1 MIQKTV
7 LLLIVLFSA
16 TSLKAQENKKGIL
29 AVKKIGLLF
38 NSGNENNI
46 LFNDK
51 DYYFQTKV
59 LKIQAFYTLGKWKN
73 IDFELIVQPQIQSI
87 KHQLINEQ
95 FVLPTEEH
103 YLEKRTEFTRLKNL
117 NLYAVELGFVLRK
130 KILKKVHI
138 QATIGLGIASI
149 NKRTERLAKGFTFI
163 ENAALGISYQTS
175 NTTFLYIGSSI
186 GHISN
191 LNFKSPNSGYNI
203 LGYEIGLSFIL

>member
-7 LLLIVLFSA
+7 LLLIVLLSA
-16 TSLKAQENKKGIL
+16 SCLKAQEKKKGIL
-29 AVKKIGLLF
+29 GVKKIGLLYS
-38 NSGNENNI
+38 NGNENNI

-59 LKIQAFYTLGKWKN
+59 LKLQAFYTLGKWRN
-73 IDFELIVQPQIQSI
+73 INFELIVQPQIQSI

-95 FVLPTEEH
+95 FVVPSEEN
-103 YLEKRTEFTRLKNL
+103 YLAKRTEFTTLKNL
-117 NLYAVELGFVLRK
+117 NLYAVELGFVLEK

-138 QATIGLGIASI
+138 QAIVGLGVASI
-149 NKRTERLAKGFTFI
+149 NKRTERLARGFTFI
-163 ENAALGISYQTS
+163 ENAALGITYQTS
-175 NTTFLYIGSSI
+175 NTTTLYIGSSI
-186 GHISN
+186 GHVSN

>member
-7 LLLIVLFSA
+7 LLLIVLLSA
-16 TSLKAQENKKGIL
+16 SCLKAQEKKKGIL
-29 AVKKIGLLF
+29 GVKKIGLLYS
-38 NSGNENNI
+38 NGNENNI

-59 LKIQAFYTLGKWKN
+59 LKLQAFYTLGKWKN

-117 NLYAVELGFVLRK
+117 NLYASNWELYCK
-130 KILKKVHI
+130 K
-138 QATIGLGIASI
+138 
-149 NKRTERLAKGFTFI
+149 
-163 ENAALGISYQTS
+163 
-175 NTTFLYIGSSI
+175 
-186 GHISN
+186 
-191 LNFKSPNSGYNI
+191 KS
-203 LGYEIGLSFIL
+203 